1 MTLRRARLLHPDEAM
16 LTTLLSPSESRG
28 RAVRF
33 LIVGATSYGVQ
44 VAAMKLA
51 TGLLGLGTNAAFSV
65 SFVCSTSTHY
75 ALNRFW
81 ALPSARTDTWRQAR
95 EYLGA
100 SAISY
105 VINLAVFRLCL
116 DVIGLGKIWATAAA
130 VPPSTVVVFL
140 ILNYRVFRAEKKT
153 AP

>member
-1 MTLRRARLLHPDEAM
+1 MRQK
-16 LTTLLSPSESRG
+16 LLSPSENVG

-33 LIVGATSYGVQ
+33 IIVGGTSFGVQ
-44 VAAMKLA
+44 VAVMKIA
-51 TGLLGLGTNAAFSV
+51 SGALGLGTNVAFTL
-65 SFVCSTSTHY
+65 SFVCSTLTHY

-95 EYLGA
+95 EYLGT

-105 VINLAVFRLCL
+105 LINLAVFRLCL
-116 DVIGLGKIWATAAA
+116 DVIGLTKIWATAVA

-140 ILNYRVFRAEKKT
+140 LLNYRVFRAGSAKIEGE
-153 AP
+153 